1 MKNLKLLREK
11 ANMTQ
16 FELAKYLH
24 VTQQTVNRYE
34 LGESESSY
42 EVLNN
47 IKNIFNVS
55 PEYLIDDSSDLDEY
69 HIDNKILLDKKEENW
84 IDLFRKLDDNSKVL
98 VIKLCQRLSHRM
110 INDLFVSTHRL
121 HKKAAFIKSD
131 FFLSSYYYLI
141 PCDLI

>member
-84 IDLFRKLDDNSKVL
+84 IDFFRKLDDNSKVL
-98 VIKLCQRLSHRM
+98 VIKLCQRLSPS
-110 INDLFVSTHRL
+110 ND
-121 HKKAAFIKSD
+121 K
-131 FFLSSYYYLI
+131 
-141 PCDLI
+141 